1 MEDWVLDVCS
11 KDAFQSIEG
20 CSLPLTIK
28 PLAFSRPMGV
38 RDNCERLAALGVGIL
53 MGKDNHS
60 EWFQSKFNEFDDF
73 LGTSLNGLEKP
84 AIEFLL
90 VVEAE
95 LQPRTTEEKIQRI
108 VKILGRK
115 GIRELRGLFTCVNY
129 GSTSAR
135 HSGNSRER
143 ALIVSQ

>member
-20 CSLPLTIK
+20 CSLPLTVK

-73 LGTSLNGLEKP
+73 LGTSLNVLEKP
-84 AIEFLL
+84 TIEFLL
-90 VVEAE
+90 AVEAE
-95 LQPRTTEEKIQRI
+95 L
-108 VKILGRK
+108 
-115 GIRELRGLFTCVNY
+115 
-129 GSTSAR
+129 
-135 HSGNSRER
+135 
-143 ALIVSQ
+143 